1 MNKMIETG
9 VTIELIAELKEMLIK
24 NEGMKLHP
32 YQCTSD
38 KTTIGVGRNLTDNG
52 ITSAEAELMLAN
64 DMDGVFADLD
74 RNLPFWKTMPY
85 NVRLVLADMCFC
97 LGIRRLL
104 KFTKM
109 LEAMEER
116 DFELAGE
123 ELLDSTYAVQV
134 KGRAKRNFLLVT
146 GEN

>member
-1 MNKMIETG
+1 METG
-9 VTIELIAELKEMLIK
+9 VTKELIDDLKEMLIK
-24 NEGMKLHP
+24 NEGMELKP

-52 ITSAEAELMLAN
+52 ITVQEAEMLLAN

-74 RNLPFWKTMPY
+74 RNIPFWQSMPY

-97 LGIRRLL
+97 LGINRLQ

-134 KGRAKRNFLLVT
+134 KGRADRNYKLVIDS
-146 GEN
+146 

>member
-1 MNKMIETG
+1 MIETG

>member
-1 MNKMIETG
+1 MDTG
-9 VTIELIAELKEMLIK
+9 VTIDLIADLKEMLIK

-52 ITSAEAELMLAN
+52 ITSAEAEVLLAN

-74 RNLPFWKTMPY
+74 RNLPFWQFMPY
-85 NVRLVLADMCFC
+85 NVRLVLADMCFN
-97 LGIRRLL
+97 LGIKRLC

-109 LEAMEER
+109 LEALEER

-134 KGRAKRNFLLVT
+134 KKRADRNYKLVID
-146 GEN
+146 N

>member
-1 MNKMIETG
+1 MIETG

-85 NVRLVLADMCFC
+85 NVRLVLADMCFN
-97 LGIRRLL
+97 LGINRLL

-134 KGRAKRNFLLVT
+134 KGRADRNYKLVIDS
-146 GEN
+146 

>member
-1 MNKMIETG
+1 MIETG

-64 DMDGVFADLD
+64 DMDNVFNDLD
-74 RNLPFWKTMPY
+74 RNIPFWKTMPY

-97 LGIRRLL
+97 LGINRLL

-134 KGRAKRNFLLVT
+134 KKRADRNYRLVIE
-146 GEN
+146 EN

>member
-1 MNKMIETG
+1 MIETG

-24 NEGMKLHP
+24 NEGIKLTL
-32 YQCTSD
+32 YQCGSNKTS
-38 KTTIGVGRNLTDNG
+38 IGVGRNLSDNG
-52 ITSAEAELMLAN
+52 ISSAEAELMLAN
-64 DMDGVFADLD
+64 DMDGVFVDLD

-85 NVRLVLADMCFC
+85 NVRLVLADMCFN
-97 LGIRRLL
+97 LGINRLL

-134 KGRAKRNFLLVT
+134 KGRADRNYRLVI

>member
-1 MNKMIETG
+1 MIEHG
-9 VTIELIAELKEMLIK
+9 VTKELIDELKEMLIK

-32 YQCTSD
+32 YQCTAN

-52 ITSAEAELMLAN
+52 ITSAEAEQMLAH
-64 DMDGVFADLD
+64 DMDNVFTDLD
-74 RNLPFWKTMPY
+74 RNIPFWQSLPY
-85 NVRLVLADMCFC
+85 NVRLVLCDMCFN
-97 LGIRRLL
+97 LGIKRLL

-134 KGRAKRNFLLVT
+134 KKRADRNYRLVI

>member
-1 MNKMIETG
+1 METG
-9 VTIELIAELKEMLIK
+9 VTKELIDDLKEMLIK

-32 YQCTSD
+32 YQCTSN

-85 NVRLVLADMCFC
+85 NVRLVIADMCFN
-97 LGIRRLL
+97 LGIKRLC

-134 KGRAKRNFLLVT
+134 KGRADRNYRLVI

>member
-1 MNKMIETG
+1 METG
-9 VTIELIAELKEMLIK
+9 VTKELIDDLKEMLIK
-24 NEGMKLHP
+24 NEGMELKP

-52 ITSAEAELMLAN
+52 ITVQEAEVLLAN

-74 RNLPFWKTMPY
+74 RNIPFWQLMPY
-85 NVRLVLADMCFC
+85 NVRLVLADMCFN
-97 LGIRRLL
+97 LGIKKLCR
-104 KFTKM
+104 FTKM

-146 GEN
+146 GGDN

>member
-1 MNKMIETG
+1 METG
-9 VTIELIAELKEMLIK
+9 VTKELIDDLKEMLIK
-24 NEGMKLHP
+24 NEGMELKP

-52 ITSAEAELMLAN
+52 ITIQEAEILLAN

-74 RNLPFWKTMPY
+74 RNIPFWQSMPY
-85 NVRLVLADMCFC
+85 NVRLVLADMCFN
-97 LGIRRLL
+97 LGIKRLCR
-104 KFTKM
+104 FTKM

-134 KGRAKRNFLLVT
+134 KKRADRNYRLVI

>member
-1 MNKMIETG
+1 METG
-9 VTIELIAELKEMLIK
+9 VTKELIDDLKEMLIK
-24 NEGMKLHP
+24 NEGMELKV
-32 YQCTSD
+32 YECTSG
-38 KTTIGVGRNLTDNG
+38 KLSCGVGRNIEENG
-52 ITSAEAELMLAN
+52 ISIDEAELMLKN
-64 DMDGVFADLD
+64 DMDSVFNDLD

-85 NVRLVLADMCFC
+85 NVRLVLADMCFN
-97 LGIRRLL
+97 LGINRLL

-134 KGRAKRNFLLVT
+134 KGRADRNYKLVIDS
-146 GEN
+146 

>member
-1 MNKMIETG
+1 MIETG

-116 DFELAGE
+116 DFELACE

>member
-1 MNKMIETG
+1 
-9 VTIELIAELKEMLIK
+9 MLIK
-24 NEGMKLHP
+24 NEGMELKP

-52 ITSAEAELMLAN
+52 ITVQEAEMLLAN

-74 RNLPFWKTMPY
+74 RNIPFWESMPY

-97 LGIRRLL
+97 LGINRLL

-134 KGRAKRNFLLVT
+134 KKRADRNYRLVI